1 MSEWPW
7 SQANHYAMENLDI
20 TLVLFLLLGAV
31 AASAVIYYVLRIAR
45 EYLIPDRATGGT
57 IRRAVVRDLSLNTHN
72 VTQWTDGRLRL
83 DFLLALIKKLE
94 ASLEQDVG
102 TLRRLGHDDPQYEH
116 ETRQMVEPGLR
127 RFTFDQH
134 LRGECRTL
142 IPLLQFCARDLA
154 QSQSLDMTQQLRAL
168 DEIQAAIKLGDR
180 D

>member
-1 MSEWPW
+1 M
-7 SQANHYAMENLDI
+7 QNLDI

-31 AASAVIYYVLRIAR
+31 AASAVIYHVLRIAR
-45 EYLIPDRATGGT
+45 ECLKPDRATGGT
-57 IRRAVVRDLSLNTHN
+57 IRRAVVPDSSLNTHI

-116 ETRQMVEPGLR
+116 EARQMVEPNLR

-134 LRGECRTL
+134 LRGECRML
-142 IPLLQFCARDLA
+142 ITLLQFCALDLA
-154 QSQSLDMTQQLRAL
+154 QSQNLDMTQQLSAL
-168 DEIQAAIKLGDR
+168 AEIQAAFKLVDPG
-180 D
+180 